1 MEEQA
6 QQRRQSWAQGQQ
18 RPGEIKG
25 PFRSGYEL
33 GTEGRILGFFNVW

>member
-1 MEEQA
+1 MEEQDN
-6 QQRRQSWAQGQQ
+6 RRRSWAQGSQGQ

-33 GTEGRILGFFNVW
+33 ESRDGGTYICL